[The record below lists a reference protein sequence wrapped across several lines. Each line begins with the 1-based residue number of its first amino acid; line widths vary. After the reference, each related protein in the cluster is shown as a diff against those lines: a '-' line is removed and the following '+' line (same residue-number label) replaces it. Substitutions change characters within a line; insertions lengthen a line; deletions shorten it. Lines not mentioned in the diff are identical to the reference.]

1 MNNQIL
7 LNLITEA
14 KNHGL
19 KGKSMIDNTDEKY
32 DNKPHK
38 KDISEEVIQEDKED
52 IDEVAEATS
61 FSSEEVHGGNEATGD
76 IEDRSGGTFRRP
88 L

>member
-1 MNNQIL
+1 
-7 LNLITEA
+7 
-14 KNHGL
+14 
-19 KGKSMIDNTDEKY
+19 MIDNTDEKY

-61 FSSEEVHGGNEATGD
+61 FSSEADNTGNFE
-76 IEDRSGGTFRRP
+76 IS
-88 L
+88 LI